1 MATRILILHNIR
13 SAENVGAMFRTADA
27 IGMTE
32 IIISGFTP
40 TPLDRFGRPHTK
52 VTKSSLGAEESVS
65 WRQVPDIEQE
75 IKTLKSQG
83 VYIVTLEQDAA
94 SVDYKTLTISERDC
108 AIIVGSETTGVE
120 ALLLNQADAIVEIP
134 MKGVKES
141 LNVATACGVVLF
153 RFFDR

>member
-1 MATRILILHNIR
+1 MTSRILILHNIR

-32 IIISGFTP
+32 VIISGFTP
-40 TPLDRFGRPHTK
+40 TPLDRFGRAHNK
-52 VTKSSLGAEESVS
+52 VIKSSLGAEKSVS
-65 WRQVPDIEQE
+65 WRQVQDIEQE
-75 IKTLKSQG
+75 IKKLKDQN
-83 VYIVTLEQDAA
+83 VYIVSLEQRKD
-94 SVDYKTLTISERDC
+94 SVDYKTLEVYQRDC

-120 ALLLNQADAIVEIP
+120 QALLELSDVIVEIP
-134 MKGVKES
+134 MQGTKES